1 MNYQNIPRSD
11 KVVKAA
17 FVPKKDAFL
26 LCDYDSIEL
35 RLLAFYMDSVGDP
48 RMIQAIKAGD
58 AGGDDLHTISARGAL
73 LLSGPITDEQ
83 RQVGKVLNYS
93 IVYGGG
99 APTLMR
105 QLGLTFQEAKNL
117 LASFHDQWPG
127 IRLVQNQIEARLTE
141 RGYITTLWGRHLH
154 PDSPHK
160 ALNAL
165 VQGCAADLMKSALVK
180 LDNATLNMESHM
192 VSVIHDEV
200 IFDCVEGEL
209 PWLAENVPVLMRDER
224 VHSVMP
230 IEVAV
235 EVSRT
240 TWAEKEPYGS

>member
-11 KVVKAA
+11 KVVKQA
-17 FVPKKDAFL
+17 FVPKLDALL

-35 RLLAFYMDSVGDP
+35 RLLAFYMASVGDDT
-48 RMIQAIKAGD
+48 MVKAILAGD
-58 AGGDDLHTISARGAL
+58 AGGEDLHTISAKGAL
-73 LLSGPITDEQ
+73 LLVGPISDEK
-83 RQVGKVLNYS
+83 RQIGKVLNYS

-105 QLGLTFQEAKNL
+105 QLGLTFQEAKTL
-117 LASFHDQWPG
+117 LAAFHDQWPG
-127 IRLVQNQIEARLTE
+127 IRKVQNLIEARLAE

-180 LDNATLNMESHM
+180 LDAALLDMDSHM

-200 IFDCVEGEL
+200 ILDCVEGEL
-209 PWLAENVPVLMRDER
+209 PWLAENVPVLMQDER
-224 VHSVMP
+224 VQSVIP

-240 TWAEKEPYGS
+240 TWAEKEPYG

>member
-11 KVVKAA
+11 KVVKQA
-17 FVPKKDAFL
+17 FVPKLDALL

-35 RLLAFYMDSVGDP
+35 RLLAFYMASVGDDT
-48 RMIQAIKAGD
+48 MVKAILAGD
-58 AGGDDLHTISARGAL
+58 AGGDDLHTISAKGAL
-73 LLSGPITDEQ
+73 LLSGAITDEQ
-83 RQVGKVLNYS
+83 RQIGKVLNYS

-105 QLGLTFQEAKNL
+105 QLGISFQEAKTIL
-117 LASFHDQWPG
+117 EAYHDKWPG
-127 IRLVQNQIEARLTE
+127 IRVLQRAIEIRLAE

-154 PDSPHK
+154 PESTHTV
-160 ALNAL
+160 LNRI
-165 VQGCAADLMKSALVK
+165 VSGSAADLMRSALVK
-180 LDNATLNMESHM
+180 LDDAMLGMDSHM

-209 PWLAENVPVLMRDER
+209 PWLAENVPVLMQDER
-224 VHSVMP
+224 VQSVIP

-240 TWAEKEPYGS
+240 TWAEKIPYA